1 MTRRSF
7 SVLLPNRAPL
17 ELGSRTLVMGIL
29 NITPD
34 SFADGGVHLD
44 VERAVDAGVQMVED
58 GADILDIGG
67 ESTRPGAAQV
77 GAAEEMRRVLPVI
90 YRISARVGVPLS
102 IDTYTATVARDAVA
116 AGATIVNDI
125 SGLLYDA
132 ELGAAVAATG
142 AALALMHT
150 RGRST
155 EMYELATYSDVIA
168 EVKRELGRAIERA
181 TSAGV
186 AEDSIIL
193 DPGVGFAKKA
203 THSIEVLARLD
214 AFAELGRP
222 ILSGPSRKSFLKSAI
237 GEREPSAREWATAA
251 AVTSSVLAGA
261 HIVRVHGVKAMV
273 DVVRTADLIRDA
285 RMKSWPSG

>member
-1 MTRRSF
+1 
-7 SVLLPNRAPL
+7 
-17 ELGSRTLVMGIL
+17 MGIL

-34 SFADGGVHLD
+34 SFADGGVHFD
-44 VERAVDAGVQMVED
+44 VERAVDAGVRMVEE
-58 GADILDIGG
+58 GADILDVGG

-90 YRISARVGVPLS
+90 ERLSTRVSVPIS
-102 IDTYTATVARDAVA
+102 IDTYKALVAREAVA

-125 SGLLYDA
+125 SGLLYDPQ
-132 ELGAAVAATG
+132 LGAAIAATG
-142 AALALMHT
+142 AAAVLMHT
-150 RGRST
+150 RGRSH
-155 EMYELATYSDVIA
+155 EMYELANYSDVVA
-168 EVKRELGRAIERA
+168 EVIRELRSAMTRA
-181 TSAGV
+181 TLAGV

-203 THSIEVLARLD
+203 AHSVEVLARLD
-214 AFAELGRP
+214 ALAKLGRP

-251 AVTSSVLAGA
+251 AVASSVLLGA
-261 HIVRVHGVKAMV
+261 HIIRVHNVKAMV

-285 RMKSWPSG
+285 RMKSWQSRCTDPP